1 MSNLPE
7 ILGFR
12 NEPFTVHTSRTMMSA
27 ELGAV
32 MQVTPSGCTVAESV
46 RLIVEDNI
54 LGKATKSTREKTAK
68 LLCQLYTLDPQ
79 VTIFRIFRQLWD
91 ADSVGHPMLAALLAH
106 ARDSLLRRTYQ
117 TVKGFRYD
125 EVVPLDA
132 FMQQIME
139 VYPGRFS
146 PKMLLSAAQN
156 VASSYEQSGHLAGRK
171 VKKRSKPVV
180 TPAVAAYAMFLGYV
194 CGLRGQGLFTSYW
207 AKLLDANSDSIATL
221 VAQAHRFGWLDYR
234 SLGSVIDISFQKML
248 TPKEK
253 DALHEQS

>member
-1 MSNLPE
+1 MGSLPE
-7 ILGFR
+7 SLGFR
-12 NEPFTVHTSRTMMSA
+12 NDPFTVHTSRTMMSA

-32 MQVTPSGCTVAESV
+32 MQVAPSGCTVAESV

-106 ARDSLLRRTYQ
+106 ARDSLLRQTNQ
-117 TVKGFRYD
+117 TVQGFRYD
-125 EVVPLDA
+125 EMVPIDA

-146 PKMLLSAAQN
+146 PKTLLSAAQN

-171 VKKRSKPVV
+171 FKKRSKPIV
-180 TPAVAAYAMFLGYV
+180 TPAVVAYSMLLGYL

-207 AKLLDANSDSIATL
+207 AKLLDADSNSITSFA
-221 VAQAHRFGWLDYR
+221 AQAHKFGWLDYR
-234 SLGSVIDISFQKML
+234 GIGSIVEVSFSPLL
-248 TPKEK
+248 TLEERTK
-253 DALHEQS
+253 LHE